1 MATRA
6 PSIHNSQ
13 PWLWRRRPHGLEL
26 YADPT
31 RRLPRT
37 DPVGRDQVISCGA
50 ALHHLL
56 VAFAA
61 NGQGARVHRL
71 PDPTR
76 PDHLAT
82 VEPAA
87 DVDPDLDEALAAA
100 IPRRHTDRRPFRPCP
115 VPPEIIGEL
124 AEIADR
130 LGVGV
135 TVVVDPRTSAAVP
148 GHRAGGRATGGG
160 PRLHR

>member
-13 PWLWRRRPHGLEL
+13 PWLWRMGPHGLEL
-26 YADPT
+26 HADPT

-56 VAFAA
+56 VALAA

-71 PDPTR
+71 PDPAR
-76 PDHLAT
+76 
-82 VEPAA
+82 
-87 DVDPDLDEALAAA
+87 
-100 IPRRHTDRRPFRPCP
+100 RRPF
-115 VPPEIIGEL
+115 G
-124 AEIADR
+124 DR
-130 LGVGV
+130 
-135 TVVVDPRTSAAVP
+135 
-148 GHRAGGRATGGG
+148 RAGC
-160 PRLHR
+160 